1 MTDSFLLLDSAIFH
15 LPGADRPAPKP
26 YKSHVL
32 TILCKHNR
40 TVMAKDIFHD
50 NVREALIK
58 EGWTITAEQLRV
70 RLGRAAIEIDMMAEN
85 IMVVERDGE
94 KIAVEVKSF

>member
-1 MTDSFLLLDSAIFH
+1 
-15 LPGADRPAPKP
+15 
-26 YKSHVL
+26 
-32 TILCKHNR
+32 
-40 TVMAKDIFHD
+40 MAKDIFHD